1 MRKKIKTGITNTIV
15 IIITLPLL
23 ILAFVYLV
31 LLIPYDYIRYKKS
44 FYYKNEKKKY
54 SLFEGTNE
62 NFKFYNE
69 IIQYDLPIKYIK
81 HPNDDSIASGWFAYE
96 KTLFIM
102 NFLDFEYDEQRK
114 LWTCW
119 QEEDDGKNT
128 DLMSLDELI
137 EIELQEKNEL
147 VDGTLY
153 ENAVVWISVEALSDI
168 EQAKKE
174 KRFLIYEK
182 DREEVLRCFCGRSI

>member
-1 MRKKIKTGITNTIV
+1 MKKVKTWITNTIF

-23 ILAFVYLV
+23 VLAFVYLV
-31 LLIPYDYIRYKKS
+31 LLIPFDYIRYKRS

-54 SLFEGTNE
+54 SMFDGTSE

-69 IIQYDLPIKYIK
+69 IKKHDLPIKYIK
-81 HPNDDSIASGWFAYE
+81 HPNDDSVASGWFGYG
-96 KTLFIM
+96 KTLLSM
-102 NFLDFEYDEQRK
+102 NCLEFEYDEQREM
-114 LWTCW
+114 WICW
-119 QEEDDGKNT
+119 QEDEDGKYT
-128 DLMSLDELI
+128 DLMTLDELI

-147 VDGTLY
+147 VGGAPY
-153 ENAVVWISVEALSDI
+153 ENAVVSISVESLSDI

-182 DREEVLRCFCGRSI
+182 DRVAALRQFCKGG

>member
-1 MRKKIKTGITNTIV
+1 MRKKIKAGITNTIV

-54 SLFEGTNE
+54 SLFEGTNK

-119 QEEDDGKNT
+119 QEDDDGKNT

-147 VDGTLY
+147 VDGTPY

-182 DREEVLRCFCGRSI
+182 DRSEALRCFCERR